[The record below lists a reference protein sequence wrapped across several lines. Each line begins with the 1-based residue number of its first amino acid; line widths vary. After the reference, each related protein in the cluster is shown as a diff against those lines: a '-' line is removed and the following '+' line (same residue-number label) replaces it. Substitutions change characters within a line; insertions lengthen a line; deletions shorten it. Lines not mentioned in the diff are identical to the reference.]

1 MDLRLGSDHKEV
13 VSNSISFKNT
23 VKLQRF
29 TGLNKL
35 CNKVAGQCPFVS
47 SKPPESDNIAS
58 EGTMVKK
65 YGSKVP
71 FV

>member
-1 MDLRLGSDHKEV
+1 MGLRLGSDYKEV

-47 SKPPESDNIAS
+47 SKPESDNIVS
-58 EGTMVKK
+58 EGSLLKK